1 MKIQAKLSL
10 LFGTITASFVIISC
24 IAVGFI
30 AYEMG
35 RNVIQEQAE
44 KHLTSVRGL
53 KKDQIERYFSIIRR
67 QVQTFAND
75 RMIITAMRDFK
86 RAYNSYPL
94 PFNRSE
100 QPAELKNY
108 YQNEFGRH
116 FNTINNGENL
126 DTRELLTNL
135 PPRAV
140 ALQQQY
146 IALNSHPLGEKDELL
161 EAEDGSLYSSI
172 HKTFH
177 PHIRDFLQKFAY
189 YDIFL
194 VDDKTGNIVYSVFK
208 ELDFAT
214 SLINGPY
221 ANSGIGK
228 AFRAANKEDD
238 PGHVVTSTFQ
248 PYLPS
253 YYGPAAFIASPIYSG
268 NEKLGILIFQAPIDE
283 INAIMTFNS
292 KWQDFGLG
300 TSGESYL
307 VDQDYYMQ
315 SASRF
320 LQDDKAGYLTAL
332 RNAGVSRETINKIEV
347 KGTSIGLQKV
357 DSQGVKAALS
367 GESGFAIFPDYRG
380 VEVLSAYAPLEI
392 EGIKLAILSEIDAA
406 EAFAPQA
413 VLASTIT
420 YWSVA
425 ITLVLVVLSGL
436 IGYLVAG
443 QITKPINTVV
453 TSLNKIAAAGG
464 DLTQRISTNQKDETG
479 LLAKGFNGFVDK
491 IHSVITDVAR
501 NTRQLSSTASSLSV
515 ISQETS
521 SGAQDQQTDS
531 DVMATAM
538 TEMAAT
544 IKEVSNNTQ
553 KALEAAKICES
564 TTQTGKTEVSR
575 TIDQIKS
582 LAKQVNSVSDSLT
595 QVNTQSQKITSL
607 VNVINDM
614 AEQTNLLAL
623 NAAIEAARAG
633 EHGRGFT
640 VVAEEVRN
648 LASRVQGSTEDIR
661 DVVLKLNSSIDD
673 ANGAMSQGA
682 EQSEASVTQAEKAG
696 LALDEISRSTV
707 NIEDLNTMIATA
719 MEEQSVATEEILR
732 SITNISVVATQ
743 AASGTEK
750 QANMSDDLKKMAE
763 LLDDAIAQFTV

>member
-1 MKIQAKLSL
+1 MKIRAKLSL
-10 LFGTITASFVIISC
+10 LFGTITASFVILSC

-30 AYEMG
+30 AYELG
-35 RNVIQEQAE
+35 RNVIQKQAE

-75 RMIITAMRDFK
+75 RMIMSAMRDFK

-94 PFNRSE
+94 PFNRTE
-100 QPAELKNY
+100 QPSELKNY

-116 FNTINNGENL
+116 FDTINDGENI
-126 DTRELLTNL
+126 DTRELLANL
-135 PPRAV
+135 PPRAI

-146 IALNSHPLGEKDELL
+146 IALNSNPLGEKDKLL
-161 EAEDGSLYSSI
+161 DAGDGSLYSSM

-214 SLINGPY
+214 SLLNGPY

-228 AFRAANKEDD
+228 AFRAANKVNE

-253 YYGPAAFIASPIYSG
+253 YYGPAAFIASPIYSD

-283 INAIMTFNS
+283 INAIMTFNNN
-292 KWQDFGLG
+292 WQDFGLG

-320 LQDDKAGYLTAL
+320 LIDDKAGYLAAL
-332 RNAGVSRETINKIEV
+332 RNAGVSRDKISKIEV

-367 GESGFAIFPDYRG
+367 GESGFAIFPDYRN

-392 EGIKLAILSEIDAA
+392 EGIKLAILSEIDAD
-406 EAFAPQA
+406 EAFAPQT
-413 VLASTIT
+413 VLANTIT
-420 YWSVA
+420 NWSIG
-425 ITLVLVVLSGL
+425 ITLVLVLLSSF

-453 TSLNKIAAAGG
+453 TSLNEIAEAGG
-464 DLTQRISTNQKDETG
+464 DLTRRINSSQKDETG
-479 LLAKGFNGFVDK
+479 LLATGFNGFVDK

-501 NTRQLSSTASSLSV
+501 NTRQLSDTASSLSE
-515 ISQETS
+515 ISQEAS
-521 SGAQDQQTDS
+521 SGAQDQQSDS

-538 TEMAAT
+538 TEMSAT
-544 IKEVSNNTQ
+544 IKEVSTNTQ
-553 KALEAAKICES
+553 KALEAAKACE
-564 TTQTGKTEVSR
+564 TTTDNGKNEVNL
-575 TIDQIKS
+575 TIFQIKA
-582 LAKQVNSVSDSLT
+582 LAEQVASVSQALAEVNDQSL
-595 QVNTQSQKITSL
+595 KITSL

-648 LASRVQGSTEDIR
+648 LASRVQNSTEDIR
-661 DVVLKLNSSIDD
+661 DVVGKLNNSIDD
-673 ANGAMSQGA
+673 ANTAMSQGA
-682 EQSEASVTQAEKAG
+682 EQSEASVSQAEKAG
-696 LALDEISRSTV
+696 LALDEISRSTM
-707 NIEDLNTMIATA
+707 NIEDLNAMIAAA
-719 MEEQSVATEEILR
+719 MEEQSTATEDILR